1 MGARSTD
8 VMAARRKYA
17 RTIAQA
23 FDSLTLDGKQLEGIA
38 AFLHFQ
44 ALRNKRKKAEVW
56 KESLYNLALELSLMS
71 GRAISATTSGTTGPP
86 KRIRVSRRDLVNS
99 ARLTAVTF
107 NLEEGDRV
115 LLCLPCDFIA
125 GKMMLVRAMAI
136 GLDLHIIDPRGSVL
150 DNLNVPDR
158 FLFTAMVPL
167 QLHRA
172 IQEDRTRVE
181 EQFDTILL
189 GGGPVSAALEEDLQ
203 GLRTAVYQG
212 YGSTETV
219 THVAVRRING
229 DTPSDHYSAIGRVS
243 FSTDERGCLVVHTP
257 HLTTK
262 AHITNDLVELA
273 DDTHFRWLGRID
285 NVILSG
291 GKKIHPEQ
299 LEAKTAG
306 VIPYPHFFMA
316 FPDDR
321 LGEAVAL
328 VLETD
333 RGSEEVLDEVL
344 TALFSVLSEHELPR
358 RVTALRSF
366 LRTGSGKVVR
376 RLVP

>member
-1 MGARSTD
+1 M
-8 VMAARRKYA
+8 RKYA
-17 RTIAQA
+17 RTIDEA
-23 FDSLTLDGKQLEGIA
+23 FHWLTLDGKLMSGIA
-38 AFLHFQ
+38 ALAHFDRL
-44 ALRNKRKKAEVW
+44 ASSRKKDEEW
-56 KESLYNLALELSLMS
+56 KKAFRDVLFQLAIG
-71 GRAISATTSGTTGPP
+71 GRSITASTSGTTGPP
-86 KRIRVSRRDLVNS
+86 KRMTIPRRDLVNS
-99 ARLTAVTF
+99 ARATADAF
-107 NLEEGDRV
+107 QLQEGDRT
-115 LLCLPCDFIA
+115 LLCLPCEYIA
-125 GKMMLVRAMAI
+125 GKMMLVRAMAL
-136 GLDLHIIDPRGSVL
+136 GLDLHVIDPRGSVL
-150 DNLNVPDR
+150 DNLGTNTDR
-158 FLFTAMVPL
+158 FRFTAMVPL

-172 IQEDRTRVE
+172 FQEDRTRVE

-229 DTPSDHYSAIGRVS
+229 HTHSDQYSAIGRVR
-243 FSTDERGCLVVHTP
+243 FSADERGCLVVHAP
-257 HLTTK
+257 HLK
-262 AHITNDLVELA
+262 RKEHITNDLVELV
-273 DDTHFRWLGRID
+273 DGTHFRWLGRID

-291 GKKIHPEQ
+291 GKKIYPEQ

-306 VIPYPHFFMA
+306 VIPYPHFFVA

-333 RGSEEVLDEVL
+333 RASEEVLDEVL

-366 LRTGSGKVVR
+366 LRTRSGKVVR